1 MLLNVNLRYTLNWH
15 LEFQNFCLSRPTF
28 EFTVDL
34 SKQVASRRAKDLAT
48 ELMNKTHNALIKN
61 VLRKISNFKPIDISK
76 IVSVSSFK
84 TALKNLS

>member
-1 MLLNVNLRYTLNWH
+1 
-15 LEFQNFCLSRPTF
+15 
-28 EFTVDL
+28 
-34 SKQVASRRAKDLAT
+34 
-48 ELMNKTHNALIKN
+48 MNKTHNALIKN